1 MVSAASGALSALF
14 HRIEALGPLL
24 SMPIPQLLE
33 RRYRKFREMGAM
45 KRKAGGAA

>member
-1 MVSAASGALSALF
+1 LKAALV
-14 HRIEALGPLL
+14 EALTPLL
-24 SMPIPQLLE
+24 SLPIPELLD